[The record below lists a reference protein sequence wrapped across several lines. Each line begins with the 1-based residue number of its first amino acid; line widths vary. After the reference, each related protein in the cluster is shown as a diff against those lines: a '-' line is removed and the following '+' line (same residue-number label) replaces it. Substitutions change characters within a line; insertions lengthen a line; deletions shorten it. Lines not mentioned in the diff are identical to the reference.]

1 MSSSPSSSPSRPI
14 AKAAVAAAVVLL
26 AAILVVVV
34 FKRDR
39 SSQDQERITAS
50 EVVDRESL
58 EGFVTGAKDH
68 LLSVRG
74 LGQLAQ
80 LRQIFRADG
89 GDWKSDSLF
98 LMLLAPNGDVLV
110 HGDDPTAENRNISAA
125 EDDRGKKVVQELLAV
140 AEQGGGFVDYHWDDP
155 TQPDDEIRKV
165 SYAVQLGS
173 GPAPKVVMVGGYA
186 QDLSQVPAN
195 VADGDL
201 PRPAITAAE
210 VTDRETLTTFVEEA
224 AKAFQAAYLAGSSS
238 LSTTRNAFRAE
249 GDWKSGSVYVWVVS
263 EDGYIVFHGSE
274 QHREGERANLDR
286 EDVNGVQFVR
296 ELIAAGAA
304 GGGTVEYNYDNPA
317 VEGDEDVGSPKVGY
331 ATSFT
336 LPGRDKNPF
345 VVGSGIYHDSD
356 I

>member
-1 MSSSPSSSPSRPI
+1 MAPSSRTFRPSW
-14 AKAAVAAAVVLL
+14 KAATVVLL
-26 AAILVVVV
+26 AAILVVIVV
-34 FKRDR
+34 STRNR
-39 SSQDQERITAS
+39 SSEDQGRIAAS
-50 EVVDRESL
+50 EVSDRESL

-80 LRQIFRADG
+80 LRKIFRADE

-110 HGDDPTAENRNISAA
+110 HGDDPTAENRNISAV
-125 EDDRGKKVVQELLAV
+125 EDDQGKKVVQELLAA
-140 AEQGGGFVDYHWDDP
+140 AERGGGFVEYHWDDP

-186 QDLSQVPAN
+186 QDLSQVPVDIA
-195 VADGDL
+195 DL

-210 VTDRETLTTFVEEA
+210 VVDRETLTTFVEEA
-224 AKAFQAAYLAGSSS
+224 AKAFRAAYLTEGLSG

-263 EDGYIVFHGSE
+263 DEGYIVFHGSE
-274 QHREGERANLDR
+274 QHREGQRANLDR
-286 EDVNGVQFVR
+286 EDVNGIQFVR
-296 ELIAAGAA
+296 ELVAAGAA
-304 GGGTVEYNYDNPA
+304 GGGTVEYYYDNPA
-317 VEGDEDVGSPKVGY
+317 VEGDEDTGSPKIGY

-356 I
+356 L

>member
-14 AKAAVAAAVVLL
+14 AKAAVAAVVLL

-34 FKRDR
+34 LKRDR
-39 SSQDQERITAS
+39 SSQDQGRITAS

-80 LRQIFRADG
+80 LRKSFRADG

-110 HGDDPTAENRNISAA
+110 HGDDPTAENRNISAV
-125 EDDRGKKVVQELLAV
+125 EDDRGKKVVQELLV
-140 AEQGGGFVDYHWDDP
+140 AAEGGGGFVDYHWDDP
-155 TQPDDEIRKV
+155 AQPDDEIRKV
-165 SYAVQLGS
+165 SYAVELGS

-186 QDLSQVPAN
+186 QDLSQVPVDIA
-195 VADGDL
+195 DL
-201 PRPAITAAE
+201 PRPAITASE
-210 VTDRETLTTFVEEA
+210 VVDRQTLTTFVEEA
-224 AKAFQAAYLAGSSS
+224 AKAFQEAYLAGSSS

-263 EDGYIVFHGSE
+263 DEGYILFHGSE

-286 EDVNGVQFVR
+286 EDVNGIQFVR
-296 ELIAAGAA
+296 ELVAAGAA
-304 GGGTVEYNYDNPA
+304 GGGTVEYYYDNPA
-317 VEGDEDVGSPKVGY
+317 VEGDEDTGSPKIGY

-336 LPGRDKNPF
+336 LPDRDKNPF
-345 VVGSGIYHDSD
+345 IVGSGIYHDSD